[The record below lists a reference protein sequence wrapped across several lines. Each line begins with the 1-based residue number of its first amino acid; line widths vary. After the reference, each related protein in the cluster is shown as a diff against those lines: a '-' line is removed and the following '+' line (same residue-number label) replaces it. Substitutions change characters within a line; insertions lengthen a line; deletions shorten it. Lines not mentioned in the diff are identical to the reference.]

1 MRFEYQPL
9 GIIQALTLSVL
20 DICQYASCAFSG
32 QKKKQW
38 EKRKRTFK
46 EIKDMAA
53 KELLKVPQLGGHWWL
68 L

>member
-9 GIIQALTLSVL
+9 GIIQALTRSVL